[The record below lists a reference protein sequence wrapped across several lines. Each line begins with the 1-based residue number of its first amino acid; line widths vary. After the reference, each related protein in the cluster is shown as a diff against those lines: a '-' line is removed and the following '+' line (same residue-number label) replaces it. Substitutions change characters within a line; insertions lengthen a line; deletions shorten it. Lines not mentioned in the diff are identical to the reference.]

1 MWRRTAK
8 KTLAAAAVVPAL
20 ALAAAIGADRAGAAL
35 PDGRAYELVSPP
47 DKLGNDVTS
56 DSSRTRAAAAEAPGL
71 PMAVTFASL
80 GGFADVQGMGIS
92 TEYLAQRTGEPG
104 TSGWGTHAITPPQA
118 PLSILAAAQ
127 VLDPLYEGDMS
138 PDLTRGIFRA
148 WSPLTNDA
156 NVRDVANLYL
166 RTDLRQPGPG
176 AWRLLTGAAAP
187 LAPISDGLQRPYLAG
202 ASSDLRHAIF
212 ESRLALTPDAAPGNP
227 MLYKADDGAVRLLA
241 PAAGCPDGAVPVA
254 PCSIAGAGASALR
267 QTARAISDDGS
278 RVELSAPISGLTS
291 SISTDPAAPTALYQ
305 LDDHGT
311 PSAADDTLTQV
322 NASEK
327 TPPDPPRAA
336 RFATASRDGERV
348 VFTSDEQLTDTP
360 GSGVYLW
367 RRTPPPGAGHLTLIG
382 DGASAAVIGAS
393 DDARSVYFVVLGQ
406 LLPGGPP
413 VSEEGIY
420 LWRDDG
426 SPSGALSFV
435 GGISAA
441 DATANDN
448 TSFTWNGTPDVAR
461 VTPDGGE
468 LLFEVSD
475 GGALAPHADHGVCT
489 GKNPNNTSD
498 GRCSELY
505 LYRAAGS
512 TPLDPDVVCVSC
524 LPGVAPATAGAYV
537 NVHEGAGASQVTWHL
552 SRALSDD
559 GRRVFFSTAQPL
571 VPEDVNGRVDAYEYD
586 VGSGTVRLL
595 SSGRDEAD
603 SWFLDASASGDDVF
617 FTTRERLVGWDV
629 DSAYDVYDARVGGGF
644 PDPAPPP
651 AGCAGDACHGVP
663 AAPPP
668 DAALASPGFAGV
680 GNWPAPA
687 PRPVRSKAAPR
698 RCKRGTVLR
707 RVHGRRRCVKAKPS
721 ARRARRRR

>member
-1 MWRRTAK
+1 MWHRTAK
-8 KTLAAAAVVPAL
+8 GVLLVVAVLWGAVLAAAL
-20 ALAAAIGADRAGAAL
+20 APAAAHASL
-35 PDGRAYELVSPP
+35 PDGRGYELVSPP
-47 DKLGNDVTS
+47 DKLGNDVSS

-71 PMAVTFASL
+71 PMALAFSSL

-92 TEYLAQRTGEPG
+92 TEYLAQRTGQPG
-104 TSGWGTHAITPPQA
+104 TSGWSTHAITPPQA

-138 PDLTRGIFRA
+138 ADLTHAIFRA
-148 WSPLTNDA
+148 WSPLTADA
-156 NVRDVANLYL
+156 DVRDVANLYL
-166 RTDLRQPGPG
+166 RENLRQSGSG
-176 AWRLLTGAAAP
+176 AWELLTGAAAP
-187 LAPISDGLQRPYLAG
+187 LAPISDSTQRPFLAG

-227 MLYKADDGAVRLLA
+227 MLYRVDDGVVRLLA
-241 PAAGCPDGAVPVA
+241 PAGGCPVGAVPSA

-267 QTARAISDDGS
+267 RTERAISDDGS
-278 RVELSAPISGLTS
+278 RVEVSSPVSAATS
-291 SISTDPAAPTALYQ
+291 SISTSPAAPTALYQ
-305 LDDHGT
+305 YDDRGT
-311 PSAADDTLTQV
+311 PDPADDTVTQV

-327 TPPDPPRAA
+327 TPPDPPQAA
-336 RFATASRDGERV
+336 RFETASRDGERV
-348 VFTSDEQLTDTP
+348 FFTSGEQLTNAP
-360 GSGVYLW
+360 GSGLYLW
-367 RRTPPPGAGHLTLIG
+367 RRTPPPGAGHLTPIGGGVPGTAVVGASG
-382 DGASAAVIGAS
+382 DG
-393 DDARSVYFVVLGQ
+393 RSVYFVAPGQ
-406 LLPGGPP
+406 LVPGGPA
-413 VSEEGIY
+413 VAEAGLY

-435 GGISAA
+435 GGISFA

-448 TSFTWNGTPDVAR
+448 TSFTWNSTPLVAR

-475 GGALAPHADHGVCT
+475 GGGLAPHADHGVCT
-489 GKNPNNTSD
+489 GKNPNNSSD

-512 TPLDPDVVCVSC
+512 TPLAPDVVCVSC
-524 LPGVAPATAGAYV
+524 LPAGAPATASAYV
-537 NVHEGAGASQVTWHL
+537 NVHEGAGAAQVTWHL

-559 GRRVFFSTAQPL
+559 GRRVFFSTAQAL
-571 VPEDVNGRVDAYEYD
+571 VPADVDGRVDAYEYD
-586 VGSGTVRLL
+586 VGSGTVHLL
-595 SSGRDEAD
+595 SSGSDDAD
-603 SWFLDASASGDDVF
+603 SWFLDASASGDDAF
-617 FTTRERLVGWDV
+617 FSTRQRLVGWDV

-651 AGCAGDACHGVP
+651 AGCTGDACHGVP

-668 DAALASPGFAGV
+668 VAALASPAFAGD

-687 PRPVRSKAAPR
+687 ARRAA

-707 RVHGRRRCVKAKPS
+707 RVHGKRRCVNAS
-721 ARRARRRR
+721 IRRRRRRPARRRRR